1 MYQVKDAQCYVNGV
15 FRLPTQFF
23 DTSFSDD
30 MGFYGHLN
38 AAEWLNTVAETLRLA
53 SDLINGE

>member
-38 AAEWLNTVAETLRLA
+38 AAE
-53 SDLINGE
+53 